1 MDDPTNSKEPDE
13 ARMGKK
19 ATALIGF
26 SSFLFKDFLTLP
38 GFFPGPCFGK
48 RRFAADH

>member
-26 SSFLFKDFLTLP
+26 SSFPYWYGRLT
-38 GFFPGPCFGK
+38 
-48 RRFAADH
+48 R